1 MEITLKQLSSLQSY
15 PHAITFTKKHLDTI
29 RTRGMDPS
37 LYRCTSILHPGL
49 SCSQYTRYKLTSM
62 GKKAVYFCAISVL
75 LPALVQNY
83 KKLLKG
89 NTQKLKKVIK
99 KYIQSVLHLTAIASL
114 PAILYCPRSMLR
126 IGFNRQ
132 VDVAIFAVGITASY
146 MLEPVS
152 RHLAYLGFVLPKGV
166 QLLFDLLESK
176 GLVK

>member
-1 MEITLKQLSSLQSY
+1 M
-15 PHAITFTKKHLDTI
+15 
-29 RTRGMDPS
+29 
-37 LYRCTSILHPGL
+37 
-49 SCSQYTRYKLTSM
+49 
-62 GKKAVYFCAISVL
+62 
-75 LPALVQNY
+75 
-83 KKLLKG
+83 
-89 NTQKLKKVIK
+89 KKVIK